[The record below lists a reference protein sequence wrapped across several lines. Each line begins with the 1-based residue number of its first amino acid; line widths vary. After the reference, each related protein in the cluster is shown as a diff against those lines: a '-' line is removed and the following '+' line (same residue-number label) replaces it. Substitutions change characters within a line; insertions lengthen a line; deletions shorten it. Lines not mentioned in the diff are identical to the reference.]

1 MPDNLLG
8 ISTFVLA
15 SPFGDDDLPLF
26 ASARQMGYQLVELC
40 VEDPTLLT
48 ADRVREA
55 AQDVGVR
62 LSIGG
67 AFGSHRDLSHRSG
80 TRRRAGL
87 DYLVECIEL
96 AAAVGAPIVS
106 GPMYSAAGKARMLSA
121 RDREA
126 QRRRAVANIQ
136 VAAEHASDRGVTL
149 AIEPLNRFETDLVN
163 TVDEGIEF
171 CRRVDRDNVGLTL
184 DTFHMGIEEKHLGS
198 AIRAAGP
205 WIRSFQASDND
216 RGAPGSG
223 HLPWSE
229 MFDALDAIDYRGPI
243 VVESFRPDAVAAAS
257 SVSLWRSVASSMD
270 ELARQSYQFLDERLG
285 RRGAESVVQSS
296 VDRPGTVQR

>member
-15 SPFGDDDLPLF
+15 SPFGDDNLPLF
-26 ASARQMGYQLVELC
+26 AAARRLGYELVELC
-40 VEDPTLLT
+40 VEEPTLLT
-48 ADRVREA
+48 ADQVREA
-55 AQDVGVR
+55 ARDAGVR

-96 AAAVGAPIVS
+96 AAAVGASIVS

-121 RDREA
+121 RDREN
-126 QRRRAVANIQ
+126 QRRKAVANIR
-136 VAAEHASDRGVTL
+136 VAAAYASDRGVTL

-163 TVDEGIEF
+163 TVGQGIEF
-171 CRRVDRDNVGLTL
+171 CQRVDRDNVGLTL
-184 DTFHMGIEEKHLGS
+184 DTFHMGIEEKHLGE
-198 AIRAAGP
+198 AIRAAAP
-205 WIRSFQASDND
+205 WIRSFQASEND

-229 MFDALDAIDYRGPI
+229 IFDTLEAIGYRGPI
-243 VVESFRPDAVAAAS
+243 VVESFRPDATAAAS
-257 SVSLWRSVASSMD
+257 SVSLWRPVASSMD
-270 ELARQSYQFLDERLG
+270 ELARQSYQFIDDQLD
-285 RRGAESVVQSS
+285 RRGAASVAQSS
-296 VDRPGTVQR
+296 VDPGGS